1 MKNKLSIYLIKEQV
15 TDINSIFKNQIEL
28 YNYADLR
35 NFKNNTKELNFNL
48 YIKNF
53 DLNCTINDKYHC
65 FGIDN
70 GFEKIVQK
78 LSENQTINDICDT
91 VSQGIITGGN
101 PIYIF
106 DSEQK
111 INDSNVD
118 RELLKPILRGEN
130 ISKYYYAYENSK
142 ILYVNKNT
150 NIDNYSRTL
159 EYLEQ
164 FKDKLSQKR
173 ETKKGTLPYWSLW
186 WARTEDLFVG
196 EKILLRQTGDKLIA
210 AYDNENYFAINSL
223 LILRLVNY
231 SDYKYVLAL
240 LNSKLL
246 QYYYS
251 NIAQEDGRAFA
262 EVKPANIKRLPIP
275 NTTFAQKQNLKLQS
289 EQMIKLNKQFH
300 EEIDSALELIKSEYQ
315 PKKISQNLEKFYT
328 LGIHP
333 FLEELEKQKVKLSLN
348 QKEELIKWYQDKSK
362 VLDDIKKQIDTLDQQ
377 IDQEVYKLYN
387 LTDEEIK
394 IIEEG

>member
-1 MKNKLSIYLIKEQV
+1 M
-15 TDINSIFKNQIEL
+15 
-28 YNYADLR
+28 
-35 NFKNNTKELNFNL
+35 
-48 YIKNF
+48 
-53 DLNCTINDKYHC
+53 
-65 FGIDN
+65 
-70 GFEKIVQK
+70 
-78 LSENQTINDICDT
+78 
-91 VSQGIITGGN
+91 
-101 PIYIF
+101 
-106 DSEQK
+106 
-111 INDSNVD
+111 
-118 RELLKPILRGEN
+118 
-130 ISKYYYAYENSK
+130 
-142 ILYVNKNT
+142 
-150 NIDNYSRTL
+150 
-159 EYLEQ
+159 
-164 FKDKLSQKR
+164 
-173 ETKKGTLPYWSLW
+173 
-186 WARTEDLFVG
+186 
-196 EKILLRQTGDKLIA
+196 
-210 AYDNENYFAINSL
+210 
-223 LILRLVNY
+223 
-231 SDYKYVLAL
+231 
-240 LNSKLL
+240 L